1 MIRNN
6 KYGDTRTRRH
16 GDTSPLHRFSDSPDR
31 IFFERVTIL
40 GVGLIGASFALAM
53 KKYKLCNHL
62 TGNGRRPENLQRAKE
77 IGIID
82 SFELDPARACNDSD
96 LVLFAT
102 PVGNFIEIAKK
113 IRTSLKKGSLI
124 TDVGSV
130 KGRLVYDMEALM
142 PEGTYFIG
150 GHPIAGSSRSG
161 IDTAT
166 ADIFRGAKC
175 ILTPT
180 EKTHGGTLEKLI
192 HIWKTLG
199 CIVELINPDE
209 HDRIYAMVSHL
220 PHLISYAIINAVAD
234 VDSSYLKFAGQGF
247 MSTTRIASSSPDLWR
262 DICILN
268 KDNLLKSI
276 DIFNNNL
283 ERLSQYL
290 RASDF
295 GSLEREFERARTLR
309 EGIGKH

>member
-1 MIRNN
+1 MI
-6 KYGDTRTRRH
+6 
-16 GDTSPLHRFSDSPDR
+16 DSPDR
-31 IFFERVTIL
+31 LFFNRVTIL

-62 TGNGRRPENLQRAKE
+62 TGHGRSLENLQRAKE
-77 IGIID
+77 MGIID
-82 SFELDPARACNDSD
+82 FFELDPVKACDDSD

-113 IRTSLKKGSLI
+113 IRPSLKKGSLV

-142 PEGTYFIG
+142 PEGTSFLG

-161 IDTAT
+161 IDTAA
-166 ADIFRGAKC
+166 ADIFRGTKC

-180 EKTHGGTLEKLI
+180 ERTYRDALDKLI
-192 HIWKTLG
+192 HIWKTFG
-199 CIVELINPDE
+199 CTIELINPDE

-220 PHLISYAIINAVAD
+220 PHLIAYAIINAIAD
-234 VDSSYLKFAGQGF
+234 VDGSYMKFAGQGF
-247 MSTTRIASSSPDLWR
+247 MSTTRIASSSPELWR

-276 DIFNNNL
+276 DIFKNNL

-295 GSLEREFERARTLR
+295 VSLEREFERARTLR
-309 EGIGKH
+309 EGIGQN